1 MESAFLGYHRPD
13 GRVGV
18 RNHLLVL
25 ATGGLTGPTA
35 RRIAAA
41 INGAVSVV
49 LPYGVGL
56 VGRDEH
62 VHFIAAVGLATHP
75 NVGAALLIGDN
86 PRAVER
92 LAAAVSAAGKLHAAL
107 SLDDC

>member
-1 MESAFLGYHRPD
+1 MESGFLGYHRPD

-25 ATGGLTGPTA
+25 AIGGLTGPTA
-35 RRIAAA
+35 RRVGAAVS
-41 INGAVSVV
+41 GAVTVV

-62 VHFIAAVGLATHP
+62 VHFIAAVGLAT
-75 NVGAALLIGDN
+75 
-86 PRAVER
+86 PRPPSPPGYQA
-92 LAAAVSAAGKLHAAL
+92 STIAGTTP
-107 SLDDC
+107 